1 MNIVQKMLQDINE
14 VCEVMEESDPDKERF
29 LAFKQRINDGTSIY
43 KNWLIQERSNT
54 TTQKNMRN
62 FFQQRKNIK

>member
-43 KNWLIQERSNT
+43 ENWLIEEKSKT
-54 TTQKNMRN
+54 TTQKDMSDY
-62 FFQQRKNIK
+62 FHTK